1 MNGQLKVAGRFILM
15 GLAGITLAACGQKEP
30 MVITPPA
37 ELLRCAD
44 APAVPELPPPGIER
58 DKVTLAL
65 WLAEREAGAD
75 CRARVNGVRAW
86 VDEVAK

>member
-1 MNGQLKVAGRFILM
+1 MRNSAYAALCAFFGAPF
-15 GLAGITLAACGQKEP
+15 LASCGEP
-30 MVITPPA
+30 EPIVLTPPA

-58 DKVTLAL
+58 DKATLAL

-75 CRARVNGVRAW
+75 CRSKVRGTAAW
-86 VDEVAK
+86 VGEVGR

>member
-1 MNGQLKVAGRFILM
+1 MLKP
-15 GLAGITLAACGQKEP
+15 LALLAPLTLAACGQP
-30 MVITPPA
+30 DPIVLTPPPA
-37 ELLRCAD
+37 LLTCQP

-75 CRARVNGVRAW
+75 CRAKVRGTAAW
-86 VDEVAK
+86 VAEVGR